1 MKAYIKV
8 SNDEDSCI
16 SQCIGKACQTFT
28 GSNIE
33 YTLHNAETKPVS
45 ALISAMKALVASL
58 REIFRSSG
66 EYIEK
71 NPAKEAMINVQVSKE
86 SVFESL
92 LQVKV

>member
-1 MKAYIKV
+1 
-8 SNDEDSCI
+8 
-16 SQCIGKACQTFT
+16 
-28 GSNIE
+28 
-33 YTLHNAETKPVS
+33 
-45 ALISAMKALVASL
+45 MKALVASL

-92 LQVKV
+92 LQVKIDKCFEESISAVECDFWFLEKSLCDAQYLQTK